1 MALPSFTVVG
11 NLFEIL
17 GDVSESELVESPPT
31 TLRLT
36 FTPNISSVSTPVT
49 YDGNLYKIGIVYGGI
64 EDDGTIVHSSIVNGV
79 NVTDG
84 DPIQLLAQDAGLNVT
99 GLMWKVSL
107 EAPIADKTGWTLLMS
122 WWIDAYADGAT
133 VDLSQ
138 VAPSVEAPANLNL
151 VTYDLDTVTVV
162 GEALITA
169 PSELAAREA
178 ISAVS
183 DFDFRL
189 DDTRTPTD
197 GSVTVDSFEAT
208 LGTYLDGIEGPYF
221 EVASNK
227 VINSNTD
234 TTDTT
239 KATIFGTGHY
249 DSTEEPVIGVAVQAT
264 ETGNFSRIGG
274 GTAVGNAATRVEVWL
289 ASDTI
294 TPTGSRVAYFTPSA
308 LQLEDSVDITVGVN
322 DGSEPK
328 INLNAPSGTDRT
340 IVYATNGVARW
351 HLRCNTDSET
361 GSDAGSNLVIENR
374 DDSGDNLGSA
384 LEITR
389 SDATATFSGTVVTPH
404 GSSHQLSL
412 PGMLLAPYAYTSGQY
427 YFCNSQGNTSTGSTT
442 NNTVRVTPWLVTES
456 ITISRM
462 FAEFTVAGEAGS
474 VFRFGIWNDDGT
486 GKPGT
491 LLLDAGTASTAGS
504 PGAFEVTVSQAIS
517 PGIYWVGG
525 AVQSAPSTA
534 PTMRTVNSTT
544 LPTAMPLGSSLPSTG
559 SACSFIEGSVTGAF
573 GTFSASPSVSSVAAR
588 IGFKVA

>member
-1 MALPSFTVVG
+1 MAITNFTVEF
-11 NLFEIL
+11 NLFAIEADGSDAGVDADQIA
-17 GDVSESELVESPPT
+17 LVGEV
-31 TLRLT
+31 T
-36 FTPNISSVSTPVT
+36 FTPLFRDQRPIMATGYTPPAGFILRPITGWIDSDGALYSSRGGDEGVRLPCNDPVLGLAKLGYNVTFNVSTPLGESVR
-49 YDGNLYKIGIVYGGI
+49 VQGGYF
-64 EDDGTIVHSSIVNGV
+64 E
-79 NVTDG
+79 
-84 DPIQLLAQDAGLNVT
+84 
-99 GLMWKVSL
+99 
-107 EAPIADKTGWTLLMS
+107 
-122 WWIDAYADGAT
+122 
-133 VDLSQ
+133 
-138 VAPSVEAPANLNL
+138 
-151 VTYDLDTVTVV
+151 
-162 GEALITA
+162 A
-169 PSELAAREA
+169 PSEDTTIQLADVLQTSGSAAAASFQQQFIAALNAFNLTLSGLTGGTADAARAA
-178 ISAVS
+178 IGAVS

-328 INLNAPSGTDRT
+328 INLNAPSGTNRT

-389 SDATATFSGTVVTPH
+389 SDATATFAGTVVTPH

-412 PGMLLAPYAYTSGQY
+412 PGRLLAPYAYTSGQY